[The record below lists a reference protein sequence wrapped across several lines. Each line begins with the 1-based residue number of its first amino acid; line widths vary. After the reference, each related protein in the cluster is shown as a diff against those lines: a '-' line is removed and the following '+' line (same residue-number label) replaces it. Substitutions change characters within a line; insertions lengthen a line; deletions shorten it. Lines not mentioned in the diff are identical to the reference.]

1 MKTLEQKNE
10 ISATTIVARTI
21 TITLIVM
28 GVIAGASLDFQA
40 TIHYLAQ

>member
-1 MKTLEQKNE
+1 MKTLEQKTE
-10 ISATTIVARTI
+10 LSTTTLIAKTI

-28 GVIAGASLDFQA
+28 ALIAGAANDIQA

>member
-1 MKTLEQKNE
+1 MKTLEQKTE
-10 ISATTIVARTI
+10 ISATTIVAKTI

-28 GVIAGASLDFQA
+28 AVIAGAANDIQS

>member
-1 MKTLEQKNE
+1 MKTLEQKTE
-10 ISATTIVARTI
+10 INATKLIAKTI

-28 GVIAGASLDFQA
+28 GVIAGAANDIQA

>member
-1 MKTLEQKNE
+1 MKTKTE
-10 ISATTIVARTI
+10 ISATKLIAKTI

-28 GVIAGASLDFQA
+28 GVIAGAANDIQT

>member
-1 MKTLEQKNE
+1 MKTLEQKTE
-10 ISATTIVARTI
+10 ISATKLIAKTI

-28 GVIAGASLDFQA
+28 GVIAGASNDIQA

>member
-1 MKTLEQKNE
+1 MKTKNE
-10 ISATTIVARTI
+10 ISATKLIAKTI

-28 GVIAGASLDFQA
+28 GVIAGAANDIQA

>member
-1 MKTLEQKNE
+1 MKTLEQKTE
-10 ISATTIVARTI
+10 ISATKLIARTV

-28 GVIAGASLDFQA
+28 GVIAGAANDIQA

>member
-1 MKTLEQKNE
+1 MKTKTE
-10 ISATTIVARTI
+10 ISATTLIARTV

-28 GVIAGASLDFQA
+28 GAIAGAVNDIQT

>member
-1 MKTLEQKNE
+1 MKTLEQKTE
-10 ISATTIVARTI
+10 ISATKLIAKTI

-28 GVIAGASLDFQA
+28 GVIAGGANDIQA

>member
-1 MKTLEQKNE
+1 MKTLETKTE
-10 ISATTIVARTI
+10 ISATTLIAKTI

-28 GVIAGASLDFQA
+28 AFIAGAANDIQA

>member
-1 MKTLEQKNE
+1 MKTKTE
-10 ISATTIVARTI
+10 ISATKLIAKTI

-28 GVIAGASLDFQA
+28 SLIAGAANDIQA

>member
-1 MKTLEQKNE
+1 MKTLETKTE

-21 TITLIVM
+21 TITLFVM
-28 GVIAGASLDFQA
+28 ALIAGAANDIQA

>member
-1 MKTLEQKNE
+1 MKTE
-10 ISATTIVARTI
+10 ISATSLIARTV

-28 GVIAGASLDFQA
+28 GVIAGAANDIQA

>member
-1 MKTLEQKNE
+1 MKTE
-10 ISATTIVARTI
+10 ISATSLIARTI

-28 GVIAGASLDFQA
+28 ALIAGTANDIQS

>member
-1 MKTLEQKNE
+1 MKTKTE
-10 ISATTIVARTI
+10 ISATRLIARTV

-28 GVIAGASLDFQA
+28 GVIAGAANDIQA

>member
-1 MKTLEQKNE
+1 MKTLDQKTE
-10 ISATTIVARTI
+10 ISATKLIAKTI

-28 GVIAGASLDFQA
+28 GVIAGAANDIQA

>member
-1 MKTLEQKNE
+1 MKTKTE
-10 ISATTIVARTI
+10 IGATTLIAKTI

-28 GVIAGASLDFQA
+28 GVIAGAANDIQA